1 MDGISTVSLITIIF
15 SAMLMCILFMY
26 AIVYRQERGVRYFVW
41 VLGCRVVYA
50 GGVILELSSVDLA
63 AKLFFRNVEQT
74 TLVFIVPLMV
84 LFVLDLVGMDR
95 WLRWKW
101 LLIGLFACWS
111 LLIWTDPYWHVI
123 YNTQELINGHLVTTK
138 TPYALAFN
146 LLCYA
151 MIAGCVFALVRY
163 IQSARPEIRKS
174 GMWLLLLGCIPLLVE
189 MMKLVMP
196 ALSPWLLPIS
206 VYSGMCGIVMFW
218 IIMRKRLFSSVPLA
232 RNIVVETMHEGMLI
246 ANTDGKVIDGNR
258 FASELVLGNKNES
271 ILGRRIEE
279 MLAPWPEW
287 LSACLRMEECRIEIS
302 GQSGCE
308 ERSYIVNVY
317 PFFSQRQR
325 RLGTISIII
334 DITEKQQ
341 ALEQIARLNQM
352 KDQLLTAVSHDIRDP
367 LSIQVNLVELLDT
380 TKKTFH
386 QPEIEIIHTLSEQVR
401 HTYAMVDNLLE
412 WFRGQK
418 EGLILH
424 PESLS
429 VPEVVEEA
437 GRLLALN
444 MLDKQL
450 ILRVDVD
457 DTIQVNADRAA
468 LILVVRNLLSN
479 AVKFSN
485 PGGVIVVSAK
495 SSGGKAE
502 ISVQDNG
509 IGMSEEQLRQLFDE
523 TRFDSTPGT
532 SGERGTGLGL
542 LVSRQFL
549 RMSGGRLDVH
559 SEPGRGSKF
568 TIVLED
574 GDIQ

>member
-1 MDGISTVSLITIIF
+1 
-15 SAMLMCILFMY
+15 
-26 AIVYRQERGVRYFVW
+26 
-41 VLGCRVVYA
+41 
-50 GGVILELSSVDLA
+50 
-63 AKLFFRNVEQT
+63 
-74 TLVFIVPLMV
+74 
-84 LFVLDLVGMDR
+84 
-95 WLRWKW
+95 
-101 LLIGLFACWS
+101 
-111 LLIWTDPYWHVI
+111 
-123 YNTQELINGHLVTTK
+123 
-138 TPYALAFN
+138 
-146 LLCYA
+146 
-151 MIAGCVFALVRY
+151 
-163 IQSARPEIRKS
+163 
-174 GMWLLLLGCIPLLVE
+174 
-189 MMKLVMP
+189 
-196 ALSPWLLPIS
+196 
-206 VYSGMCGIVMFW
+206 
-218 IIMRKRLFSSVPLA
+218 
-232 RNIVVETMHEGMLI
+232 
-246 ANTDGKVIDGNR
+246 
-258 FASELVLGNKNES
+258 
-271 ILGRRIEE
+271 
-279 MLAPWPEW
+279 
-287 LSACLRMEECRIEIS
+287 
-302 GQSGCE
+302 
-308 ERSYIVNVY
+308 
-317 PFFSQRQR
+317 
-325 RLGTISIII
+325 
-334 DITEKQQ
+334 
-341 ALEQIARLNQM
+341 
-352 KDQLLTAVSHDIRDP
+352 
-367 LSIQVNLVELLDT
+367 
-380 TKKTFH
+380 TFH

-568 TIVLED
+568 T
-574 GDIQ
+574 